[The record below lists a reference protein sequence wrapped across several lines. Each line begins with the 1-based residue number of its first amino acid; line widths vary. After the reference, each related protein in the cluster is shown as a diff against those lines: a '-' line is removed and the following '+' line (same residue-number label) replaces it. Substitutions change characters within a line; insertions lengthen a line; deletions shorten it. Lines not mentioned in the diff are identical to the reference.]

1 MRIARLPA
9 ISVLAIALAAC
20 GADQGTTN
28 APAAD
33 PAATAPATA
42 PPEAAAPAND
52 ATAADAG
59 TADPARFELDMAR
72 VDRWLDATRRLSAL
86 TRQDES
92 LEEVVSADANE
103 PRETYIARLQGNP
116 AVADAIDDAGM
127 SPTEY
132 ALTTETLIGALFAI
146 GMLDAGAI
154 QELPP
159 SIRDT
164 QPVAF
169 VQANKA
175 EITAKMEALKRG
187 DASAE

>member
-28 APAAD
+28 ASAAD
-33 PAATAPATA
+33 PAPASA
-42 PPEAAAPAND
+42 AAPEAADPAND
-52 ATAADAG
+52 ATAPDAG

-132 ALTTETLIGALFAI
+132 ALTTETLIGALFAL